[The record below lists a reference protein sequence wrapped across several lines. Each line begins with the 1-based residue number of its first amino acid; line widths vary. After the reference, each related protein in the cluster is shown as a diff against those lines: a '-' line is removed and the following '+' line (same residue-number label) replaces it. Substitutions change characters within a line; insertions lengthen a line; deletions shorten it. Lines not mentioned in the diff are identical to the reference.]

1 MKTVRSK
8 LMVSLL
14 SLSFVITVILSIVAV
29 SYINK
34 STEDTLKKTICPIAV
49 QASETFDNAV
59 KRYVDNFAYIAAS
72 QSVSGEQDSKKIL
85 ELLQEKVS
93 TDTENFSYALYGAD
107 GKMIDT
113 TGGACA
119 DIITSDDVIH
129 AVNKKDTVITDIKSE
144 KNSMY
149 FAVLHP
155 IISDWN
161 VSYVAAVAV
170 NAELVNNVI
179 ADVSFGEEGYACVV
193 DSSGETILHK
203 DMSKAVSRFNPVDL
217 AAYDDTYS
225 DMALCIS
232 NAAEKTEG
240 YGNYSYDGVDYVVGY
255 AETGY
260 FNGTLLVISPV
271 ESFMSTSSSA
281 LRNIFLIGA
290 GILGVTV
297 IISVLF
303 ARSISKPIIA
313 TTNRIRQLAQG
324 NLTDPV
330 EVWYSKGEIGILSS
344 SLEETIV
351 CLRQYIN
358 LITVALTQISEGNLC
373 HRMEGTFKGDFI
385 KIKNTFNEIF
395 ESLSETFASINTSAE
410 QVNTGAVRVSNSA
423 QALSQGSTQQAS
435 AIEQLSATLNDV
447 AKQVRQ
453 NSEDAK
459 NAYNIV
465 AENTTAINSCN
476 EDMSKMLD
484 AMEQIYSA
492 SSEIAN
498 IIKVIDEISFQ
509 TNILALNAAV
519 EAARE
524 GSKGFGVVADE
535 VRRLASRSAEA
546 AKQTAALIENSTTA
560 VNRGSK
566 LAKQTAQSLNEIVKG
581 SNTTKGLVKNITD
594 ASAAQ
599 AEAIVQINTGV
610 DQISAV
616 VAANTSTAVGSAS
629 ASEELSEQSL
639 ILKKM
644 IARFRLSDTVNEH
657 TSGRRYEYDDSGLD
671 DSESGDEAGA
681 EEAEKSQS
689 RFVYPE
695 EPADENGDDLK
706 IVFDDDDDK
715 Y

>member
-8 LMVSLL
+8 LMISLL
-14 SLSFVITVILSIVAV
+14 SLSFAITVILSIVAV

-59 KRYVDNFAYIAAS
+59 KRYVENFVYIASS
-72 QSVSGEQDSKKIL
+72 QSVSEEQDTKKIL
-85 ELLQEKVS
+85 ELMQEKVS
-93 TDTENFSYALYGAD
+93 NDTENFSYALYSTD
-107 GKMIDT
+107 GEMTDT

-119 DIITSDDVIH
+119 DVITSDDVIH
-129 AVNKKDTVITDIKSE
+129 AVNKKDTVVTDIISE
-144 KNSMY
+144 KNNMY

-155 IISDWN
+155 VISDWN
-161 VSYVAAVAV
+161 VRYVAAVTV

-179 ADVSFGEEGYACVV
+179 ADVSFGDEGYACVIN
-193 DSSGETILHK
+193 SSGETILHK
-203 DMSKAVSRFNPVDL
+203 DFRKAVSRFNPVDL
-217 AAYDDTYS
+217 AKADDTYS

-232 NAAEKTEG
+232 DAAEKTEG
-240 YGNYSYDGVDYVVGY
+240 YGNYSYDNVDYIVGY
-255 AETGY
+255 SKTGY
-260 FNGTLLVISPV
+260 FNGTLLVVSPV
-271 ESFMSTSSSA
+271 KSFMSTSSAA

-447 AKQVRQ
+447 SKQVQQ

-476 EDMSKMLD
+476 EDMSKMLN

-616 VAANTSTAVGSAS
+616 VSANTATAVGSAS

-644 IARFRLSDTVNEH
+644 IARFRLSDTGNEH
-657 TSGRRYEYDDSGLD
+657 ISGRRYEYDDSGLD
-671 DSESGDEAGA
+671 DSGNTDETES
-681 EEAEKSQS
+681 EKTPGQ
-689 RFVYPE
+689 FVYPE
-695 EPADENGDDLK
+695 EPDAENGDDLK
-706 IVFDDDDDK
+706 IVFDDEDDK